1 MIIITI
7 ITLILAKALWPTHFN
22 SILINRITAI
32 SLLYSSVL
40 TINTVNFQA
49 IGSGIGIYSGL
60 FQVTII
66 GQFIEIF
73 VYLLASLIITSSYA
87 SDRGSSFIENLKDIL
102 IKNNKNLNSNY
113 EISSNSIY
121 STNIKEK
128 DNLTEYS
135 LIILFS
141 LLGVSFLISSADL
154 ISMYLSL
161 ELQSFSLYILAT
173 LARDSI
179 SSSSAGLKY
188 FLLGGLSSAI
198 ILLGSGIIYSF
209 TGLTN
214 LESIYLLLSISDD
227 PIISS
232 GFNLGL
238 ILILIGFLFK
248 IGSAPFHNWAPD
260 VYDSV
265 PTLVTTWLTIIPK
278 LSILI
283 FLFELKLST
292 TNENLSYAND
302 ISSFGN
308 IKEINSGA
316 FNVNSNLVFESINN
330 IKEQLETVWTGSL
343 LLSNLFLISSLL
355 SLIIGSVVGL
365 AQSRIKRLLAYSTI
379 SHLGFI
385 LLTLS
390 INTEQSIES
399 FIFYIVQYTITN
411 LNLFL
416 ILLAFSHI
424 FNVLYY
430 NKTYITKSDLN
441 NNTIIKK
448 HNIVEEK
455 IIDSENENSELQY
468 ISELKGQ
475 FYNNSVLSIS
485 FAVCLSSLAGVPP
498 LIGFFGKASVL
509 YSSNAIGY
517 FFWSFIAI
525 IVSVIS
531 AFYYLKIIK
540 VIFFDLETNES
551 RLIESTIDNNSQSLL
566 NKEKGYEGI
575 SKIPLF
581 NNIKKNITINIIN
594 TNKYIAIENVHSLI
608 ISILTLIILL
618 FIFNPDLIFNSI
630 HLLAVSIF
638 YV

>member
-1 MIIITI
+1 MIITTI
-7 ITLILAKALWPTHFN
+7 ITLILAKSLVPSYFN

-40 TINTVNFQA
+40 AINTVNFQA

-60 FQVTII
+60 FQVTTI

-73 VYLLASLIITSSYA
+73 VYLVAALIITSSYA
-87 SDRGSSFIENLKDIL
+87 SDRGSSFIENLKEIL
-102 IKNNKNLNSNY
+102 IKNNNKFNSLY

-121 STNIKEK
+121 NNNIKEK
-128 DNLTEYS
+128 ENLTEYS

-141 LLGVSFLISSADL
+141 TLGVSFLISSADL

-173 LARDSI
+173 LARNSI
-179 SSSSAGLKY
+179 SSTSAGLKY

-214 LESIYLLLSISDD
+214 LESIYLLLSVSDD

-232 GFNLGL
+232 GFSLGL
-238 ILILIGFLFK
+238 ILIVIGFLFK
-248 IGSAPFHNWAPD
+248 IGAAPLHNWAPD

-265 PTLVTTWLTIIPK
+265 PTFVTTWLTIIPK
-278 LSILI
+278 LSILV

-292 TNENLSYAND
+292 TNVNL
-302 ISSFGN
+302 SSFGLGNTEGLGTSLMNTN
-308 IKEINSGA
+308 IILDSIH
-316 FNVNSNLVFESINN
+316 NV
-330 IKEQLETVWTGSL
+330 KEQLETIWTGSL

-355 SLIIGSVVGL
+355 SLIVGSVVGL

-385 LLTLS
+385 LLSLS
-390 INTEQSIES
+390 INTEQSAES
-399 FIFYIVQYTITN
+399 FIFYIIQYTITN

-430 NKTYITKSDLN
+430 NKTYITKSGTN
-441 NNTIIKK
+441 NNTILK
-448 HNIVEEK
+448 EENV
-455 IIDSENENSELQY
+455 IENENSELQY

-485 FAVCLSSLAGVPP
+485 FAICLSSLAGVPP

-517 FFWSFIAI
+517 FFWSFVAI

-540 VIFFDLETNES
+540 VVFFDS
-551 RLIESTIDNNSQSLL
+551 D
-566 NKEKGYEGI
+566 NKENGTEELTQ
-575 SKIPLF
+575 IPLF
-581 NNIKKNITINIIN
+581 YNIKNNIIVKNIN
-594 TNKYIAIENVHSLI
+594 TDKYMTLENVPSLI

-630 HLLAVSIF
+630 HLLAISLF

>member
-7 ITLILAKALWPTHFN
+7 ITLILAKSLVPSYFN

-60 FQVTII
+60 FQVTLI

-73 VYLLASLIITSSYA
+73 VYIVASLIITSSYA
-87 SDRGSSFIENLKDIL
+87 SDRGSSFIQSLKEIL
-102 IKNNKNLNSNY
+102 IKNNKNINSLY
-113 EISSNSIY
+113 DISSNSIFT
-121 STNIKEK
+121 TNIKDKE
-128 DNLTEYS
+128 NLTEYS

-141 LLGVSFLISSADL
+141 TLGVSFLISSADL

-214 LESIYLLLSISDD
+214 LESIYLLLSVSDD
-227 PIISS
+227 PIISA

-238 ILILIGFLFK
+238 VLIVIGFLFK

-292 TNENLSYAND
+292 TNVNLSYANG
-302 ISSFGN
+302 ISSFGQG
-308 IKEINSGA
+308 KTEDLNSGA
-316 FNVNSNLVFESINN
+316 SLINSNLILDSINN
-330 IKEQLETVWTGSL
+330 IKDQLETIWTGSL

-365 AQSRIKRLLAYSTI
+365 AQTRIKRLLAYSTI

-385 LLTLS
+385 LLSLS
-390 INTEQSIES
+390 INTEQSAES

-430 NKTYITKSDLN
+430 NKTYITKSGSN
-441 NNTIIKK
+441 NNTILKEE
-448 HNIVEEK
+448 NIV
-455 IIDSENENSELQY
+455 ENENSELQY

-485 FAVCLSSLAGVPP
+485 FAICLSSLAGVPP

-517 FFWSFIAI
+517 FFWSFTAI

-540 VIFFDLETNES
+540 VIFFDSENKGNRNEE
-551 RLIESTIDNNSQSLL
+551 ISQ
-566 NKEKGYEGI
+566 
-575 SKIPLF
+575 IPLF
-581 NNIKKNITINIIN
+581 YNIKNNIIVKNIN
-594 TNKYIAIENVHSLI
+594 TDKYVTLENVHSLI

-630 HLLAVSIF
+630 HLLAVSVF